1 MYLIT
6 FLAIIILISNS
17 AFCHLPNGNLDVSVL
32 PKMVNFP
39 LDETAEFE
47 ENDRSVYDP
56 GVEEKTGKLFNIK
69 LGLYLYFIFISIP
82 NYKLCSNC
90 VRLRDT

>member
-6 FLAIIILISNS
+6 FLAIMILISNS
-17 AFCHLPNGNLDVSVL
+17 AFCYLSNGNLDMSVM

-39 LDETAEFE
+39 LDETAEFK

-56 GVEEKTGKLFNIK
+56 GVGKLF
-69 LGLYLYFIFISIP
+69 SI
-82 NYKLCSNC
+82 
-90 VRLRDT
+90 

>member
-17 AFCHLPNGNLDVSVL
+17 AFCYLSNGNFDVSAL

-56 GVEEKTGKLFNIK
+56 GVKHKAGKFLFFWELK
-69 LGLYLYFIFISIP
+69 LGICLI
-82 NYKLCSNC
+82 
-90 VRLRDT
+90 

>member
-6 FLAIIILISNS
+6 FVAIIILISNS
-17 AFCHLPNGNLDVSVL
+17 AFCYLYNGNMDVSVL

-39 LDETAEFE
+39 LDKTAEFE

-56 GVEEKTGKLFNIK
+56 GVGHKTGKLFSS
-69 LGLYLYFIFISIP
+69 Y
-82 NYKLCSNC
+82 
-90 VRLRDT
+90 

>member
-17 AFCHLPNGNLDVSVL
+17 AFCYLSNGNVDVSVL
-32 PKMVNFP
+32 PRMVNFP

-56 GVEEKTGKLFNIK
+56 GVERNTGKLSK
-69 LGLYLYFIFISIP
+69 
-82 NYKLCSNC
+82 C
-90 VRLRDT
+90 

>member
-6 FLAIIILISNS
+6 FLAIIILVSNS
-17 AFCHLPNGNLDVSVL
+17 AFCYLTNGNLDVSVL

-56 GVEEKTGKLFNIK
+56 GVEHKTGKWITL
-69 LGLYLYFIFISIP
+69 
-82 NYKLCSNC
+82 
-90 VRLRDT
+90 DTLNKYNTERTFVAE